1 VTGILWLAEA
11 VLLGWL
17 LAWRLVDL
25 RGLEPAW
32 ARRLLLAG
40 TGAAAG
46 LGAAS
51 CLFFLVD
58 GLMRSLAAAMGLEL
72 ALLAWAAF
80 EVLRRRAQWTVSGGP
95 GKTRTP
101 ILLTIAV
108 VLGAGIATAA
118 IAAAWENNPQ
128 GNWDA
133 WAIWN
138 LRARFL
144 ASEPG
149 LAVRAWSPL
158 LGPITHPDYPLLVSG
173 LVGRSWAFG
182 RSISSAVPEAASYVF
197 FVALL
202 AMVAG
207 GVAALRGPML
217 GLLAALAL
225 VASPALVHEV
235 PAQYA
240 DVPLACYIAGAV
252 VFALLEQP
260 AVSGILAGFAL
271 WTKDEG
277 ALFVIVFGAALLV
290 FRPRSLWKAAAGA
303 LPAVALLLLFK
314 EGPARGNASSLLA
327 ASLPGAWQRVT
338 TWSRYGTIAAAFG
351 REVANL
357 GVGWYHPILP
367 LGALAAT
374 LRLDAARRRD
384 AAMAGVVALGLLVG
398 YFGIYAIT
406 GNDLTWQLQTSLG
419 RLLVHV
425 WPLVLLAGFVALHEP
440 QLAERAAPPPK
451 KQRKAAR

>member
-1 VTGILWLAEA
+1 VSGILWVGEA

-17 LAWRLVDL
+17 LAWRWIDL

-32 ARRLLLAG
+32 ARWLLLAG
-40 TGAAAG
+40 AGAAG
-46 LGAAS
+46 GMGVAS

-58 GLMRSLAAAMGLEL
+58 ALMGSLAAAMGLEL
-72 ALLAWAAF
+72 ALVAWAAF
-80 EVLRRRAQWTVSGGP
+80 EVFRRRARWTTSAGP

-101 ILLTIAV
+101 MLLTIAV
-108 VLGAGIATAA
+108 LLGVGIATAA

-144 ASEPG
+144 ASGPG

-182 RSISSAVPEAASYVF
+182 RSISSVVPEGASYVF
-197 FVALL
+197 FLALL

-217 GLLAALAL
+217 GLLAVLAL

-252 VFALLEQP
+252 VFAVLEQP
-260 AVSGILAGFAL
+260 AVAGILAGFAL

-277 ALFVIVFGAALLV
+277 ALFLIVFAAALLV
-290 FRPRSLWKAAAGA
+290 FRRRSFWKAAAGA
-303 LPAVALLLLFK
+303 LPAVALVLLFR
-314 EGPARGNASSLLA
+314 EGLARGNASSLLA
-327 ASLPGAWQRVT
+327 ASLPGASQRLIA
-338 TWSRYGTIAAAFG
+338 WSRYGTIAAAFA
-351 REVANL
+351 REFANL
-357 GVGWYHPILP
+357 GVGWYHPVLP
-367 LGALAAT
+367 LATAAVT

-384 AAMAGVVALGLLVG
+384 AMMAWVVALGLLAG

-406 GNDLTWQLQTSLG
+406 GNDLIWQLQTSLG
-419 RLLVHV
+419 RLVVQV
-425 WPLVLLAGFVALHEP
+425 WPLVLLAAFMILREP
-440 QLAERAAPPPK
+440 QLAGRAALLPK

>member
-1 VTGILWLAEA
+1 VSGILWVGEA
-11 VLLGWL
+11 ILLGCL
-17 LAWRLVDL
+17 LSWRWIDL

-32 ARRLLLAG
+32 ARWLLLAG
-40 TGAAAG
+40 AGAAG
-46 LGAAS
+46 GMGAAS
-51 CLFFLVD
+51 CLFFLVEALR
-58 GLMRSLAAAMGLEL
+58 GSLAAAMVLEL
-72 ALLAWAAF
+72 ALVAWSAY
-80 EVLRRRAQWTVSGGP
+80 EVFRRRTQWAVSGGS
-95 GKTRTP
+95 GKTRMP
-101 ILLTIAV
+101 MLLTIAAL
-108 VLGAGIATAA
+108 LGVGVATAT

-144 ASEPG
+144 ASGPG
-149 LAVRAWSPL
+149 FAARAWSPQ

-182 RSISSAVPEAASYVF
+182 GSISTAAPEAASYAF
-197 FVALL
+197 FLALL

-207 GVAALRGPML
+207 GVAALRGPAL

-225 VASPALVHEV
+225 VASPAVVHEV

-240 DVPLACYIAGAV
+240 DVPLACYLAGAM
-252 VFALLEQP
+252 VFVLVEQP
-260 AVSGILAGFAL
+260 AIAGILAGFAL

-277 ALFVIVFGAALLV
+277 ALFLIVFMAALMM
-290 FRPRSLWKAAAGA
+290 FRRRSFWKAAAGA

-314 EGPARGNASSLLA
+314 EGLARGNAPSLLA
-327 ASLPGAWQRVT
+327 ASLPGAWQRLAA
-338 TWSRYGTIAAAFG
+338 WSRYGTIAAAFG
-351 REVANL
+351 HEFANL

-367 LGALAAT
+367 LGTAAVAL
-374 LRLDAARRRD
+374 RFDAARRRD
-384 AAMAGVVALGLLVG
+384 AVMVGVVALALLAG

-406 GNDLTWQLQTSLG
+406 ANDLTWQLQTSLA
-419 RLLVHV
+419 RILVQV
-425 WPLVLLAGFVALHEP
+425 WPLVLLAGFVTLREP
-440 QLAERAAPPPK
+440 QLAGWAAPAPK